1 MANSEVRV
9 YGHFKPT
16 IKGRG
21 WVSILV
27 VIFSLLLPPV
37 LFNVLLREGQFY
49 VFIHCHYE
57 CCPDPFKKG
66 LGFLLFG
73 PPSLYHHVVLTRLQG
88 LLRIPSPS
96 SEKYSDVD

>member
-27 VIFSLLLPPV
+27 VLFGFLLPPV
-37 LFNVLLREGQFY
+37 LFSVLLREEQFY

-57 CCPDPFKKG
+57 CCPDPF
-66 LGFLLFG
+66 LVGF
-73 PPSLYHHVVLTRLQG
+73 PIVWPSLYHHVVLTRLQG